1 MADIDVAN
9 ELEIVTQEL
18 TKMVEEAQKV
28 EGNLKQIS
36 QQIQQLNGVA
46 MYLRGKQPATPAG
59 SEEDSEADMETDT
72 TQEE

>member
-46 MYLRGKQPATPAG
+46 MYLRGKQPAAPAG

>member
-9 ELEIVTQEL
+9 ELELVTQEL
-18 TKMVEEAQKV
+18 TKMTEEAQKV
-28 EGNLKQIS
+28 ELNLRQLG

-46 MYLRGKQPATPAG
+46 MYLRGKQPVS
-59 SEEDSEADMETDT
+59 SEEESQADMETDT

>member
-18 TKMVEEAQKV
+18 TKMVEEAKKV

-46 MYLRGKQPATPAG
+46 MYLRGKQTDTPVG
-59 SEEDSEADMETDT
+59 SEEGSEADMETDT

>member
-46 MYLRGKQPATPAG
+46 MYLRGKQPATPVG
-59 SEEDSEADMETDT
+59 SEDSSEADMETDT

>member
-36 QQIQQLNGVA
+36 QQSQQLNGVA
-46 MYLRGKQPATPAG
+46 MYLRGKQPATPVG
-59 SEEDSEADMETDT
+59 SEEGSEADMETDT

>member
-46 MYLRGKQPATPAG
+46 MYLRGKQPATPVG

>member
-1 MADIDVAN
+1 MADIDVVK

-46 MYLRGKQPATPAG
+46 MYLRGKQPATPVG
-59 SEEDSEADMETDT
+59 SEEGSEADMETDT